1 MPEHV
6 LGTREELNLLTYG
19 PSEILV
25 AKDGAEIAGAV
36 RLALREDA
44 RRTHGLIADLSVHED
59 YARQGIEESL
69 IAAAEEG
76 LKARGVTKIDAIVRD
91 GEGATVPFLRARL
104 LGIPQDGAA
113 DVEFAVPRRARNYPR
128 IHD

>member
-1 MPEHV
+1 MPC
-6 LGTREELNLLTYG
+6 
-19 PSEILV
+19 
-25 AKDGAEIAGAV
+25 
-36 RLALREDA
+36 REDA

-91 GEGATVPFLRARL
+91 GEGGYCAVYTSAATGHPAKWCC
-104 LGIPQDGAA
+104 
-113 DVEFAVPRRARNYPR
+113 
-128 IHD
+128 